1 MENLN
6 NIEVSVVIPCLNEED
21 TIGICIDKIQRA
33 FAKHNLSGEV
43 VVVDNGCTDK
53 SVEISVAK
61 GARVL
66 VETKKGYGNALRKGI
81 EEANGKFVV
90 MADGDDTY
98 DFEIIDQFLEKL
110 RAGADLVM
118 GSRFKGEILKDAM
131 SWSHRYIGNPILSGM
146 LKLFFG
152 GGVSDAHCG
161 LRAFTKKAYN
171 NMKLKTQGMEFASEM
186 VIHALKEGIKI
197 EEISIKYYPRKGE
210 SKLNSV
216 RDAWRHIRFMLLY
229 SPKYLFLI
237 PGILMFLVGIY
248 LTLHIFIKP
257 IVMFGRG
264 WDIHVMVLS
273 SMMAILGWQVF
284 TMGLMAK
291 SYINKIGLEKDKLT
305 SKFFDFF
312 RFFERLN
319 LEIFIGLGILV
330 FVFGMALV
338 AKIFL
343 VWYLHNFGALDQIKT
358 GILATMLIV
367 IGAQTIFSGFLVSVI
382 KIEYK

>member
-1 MENLN
+1 LENLQN
-6 NIEVSVVIPCLNEED
+6 LEKIEVSVVIPCLNEED
-21 TIGICIDKIQRA
+21 TIGTCVDKIKRA
-33 FAKHNLSGEV
+33 FFKHNLVGEV

-53 SVEISVAK
+53 SVSISLEK

-81 EEANGKFVV
+81 DEAKGKFVI

-98 DFEIIDQFLEKL
+98 DFEIIDQFINKL

-161 LRAFTKKAYN
+161 LRGFTKDAYN

-186 VIHALKEGIKI
+186 VIHALKEGVKI
-197 EEISIKYYPRKGE
+197 EEIPIKYYPRKGE
-210 SKLNSV
+210 SKLNSF

-237 PGILMFLVGIY
+237 PGILMFVVGIY
-248 LTLHIFIKP
+248 VSLHISIRP
-257 IVMFGRG
+257 LVIFGRG
-264 WDIHVMVLS
+264 WDIHVMVLA
-273 SMMAILGWQVF
+273 SMLAILGWQVF

-291 SYINKIGLEKDKLT
+291 SYINKIGLEKDKSI
-305 SKFFDFF
+305 SKFFGM
-312 RFFERLN
+312 LN
-319 LEIFIGLGILV
+319 LEIFIGLGILFFLV
-330 FVFGMALV
+330 GMILF
-338 AKIFL
+338 AKIF
-343 VWYLHNFGALDQIKT
+343 VIWYLHNFGPLDQIKT
-358 GILATMLIV
+358 GILAMMFMA
-367 IGAQTIFSGFLVSVI
+367 IGAQTIFSGFLMSVI
-382 KIEYK
+382 KIDYK